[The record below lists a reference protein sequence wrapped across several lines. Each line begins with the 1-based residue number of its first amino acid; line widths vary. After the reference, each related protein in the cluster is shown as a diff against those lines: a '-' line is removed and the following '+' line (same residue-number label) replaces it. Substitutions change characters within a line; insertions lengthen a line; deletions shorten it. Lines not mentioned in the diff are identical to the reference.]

1 MTAPATRVLST
12 LTRRHAI
19 KVVFASSIE
28 VICLAIGEVVGHGCI
43 LSASRM
49 NGATVVFLSGVE
61 KVNEVVEKG
70 IVIDGEFVSVLPLSM
85 PSKRVT
91 LSNVPPFLSDEI
103 LTKALARYGKLVSPI
118 KKIPISATSPLL
130 KHIVSFRRFAY
141 MIVQDDEELDLS
153 LSFRV
158 DDFDYVIFVST
169 AKTTCFR
176 CKKTGHLIRNCPE
189 KGDTEKGDDSSHPST
204 SKAGV
209 DLRSAGAQGGSS
221 SKAEVVICDE
231 TPRIADDVVTVM
243 DSEKGGQNDMAE
255 TAVPDKTYSKLPEKE
270 RECGN
275 TGKDD
280 TQVVL
285 KRSETDYV
293 DLDME
298 TEAESFKMPQK
309 RKMSDKSQNKKALK
323 KLVLNSSD
331 DNETDSESEFSDSSV
346 ALSLSEFSVRSYN
359 AEEIKT
365 FLKSTKNKRGVCV
378 QEYFPN
384 LTQFVEK
391 TKGLMAEGCFT
402 NKEVY
407 RLKKIVR
414 NLEKIKND
422 V

>member
-19 KVVFASSIE
+19 KVAFASSIE
-28 VICLAIGEVVGHGCI
+28 VICLSVGEVVGHGCI

-103 LTKALARYGKLVSPI
+103 LTKALSRYGKLVSPI

-153 LSFRV
+153 LSFKV
-158 DDFDYVIFVST
+158 DDFDYIIFVST

-176 CKKTGHLIRNCPE
+176 CKKPGHLIRNCPE
-189 KGDTEKGDDSSHPST
+189 KGDTEKGDDSSHPSRV
-204 SKAGV
+204 KLVWIYGV
-209 DLRSAGAQGGSS
+209 QVHRVDP
-221 SKAEVVICDE
+221 VVRPKWLFAMR
-231 TPRIADDVVTVM
+231 TPRIADDAVTVM
-243 DSEKGGQNDMAE
+243 DSEKGGKNDMAE
-255 TAVPDKTYSKLPEKE
+255 LQYLIKTYSKLPEKE

-280 TQVVL
+280 TQVDL
-285 KRSETDYV
+285 KRSEIDSV

-309 RKMSDKSQNKKALK
+309 RK
-323 KLVLNSSD
+323 
-331 DNETDSESEFSDSSV
+331 
-346 ALSLSEFSVRSYN
+346 
-359 AEEIKT
+359 
-365 FLKSTKNKRGVCV
+365 
-378 QEYFPN
+378 
-384 LTQFVEK
+384 
-391 TKGLMAEGCFT
+391 
-402 NKEVY
+402 
-407 RLKKIVR
+407 
-414 NLEKIKND
+414 
-422 V
+422 